1 MKTVSFPSARI
12 VTLKSAIYRVA
23 IENVLAI
30 PAWRMRKINNSTP
43 ERTIESSATSL
54 PNNTAIQMSS
64 KTVKKYLYTAQK
76 KLKEDTLE
84 NF

>member
-1 MKTVSFPSARI
+1 
-12 VTLKSAIYRVA
+12 
-23 IENVLAI
+23 
-30 PAWRMRKINNSTP
+30 MRKINNSTP